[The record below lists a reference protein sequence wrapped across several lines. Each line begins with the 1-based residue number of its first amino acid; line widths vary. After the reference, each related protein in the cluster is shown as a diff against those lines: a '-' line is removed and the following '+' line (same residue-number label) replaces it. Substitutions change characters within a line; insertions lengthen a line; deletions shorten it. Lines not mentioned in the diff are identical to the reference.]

1 MIIVSLY
8 GVVWGYGILILLI
21 PWILLSVRLSFIWE
35 KMIIGERS
43 LRGIKAFTMVWVV
56 IRFQP
61 ISVNARSY
69 LFVICT
75 FT

>member
-1 MIIVSLY
+1 MIIVNLY
-8 GVVWGYGILILLI
+8 GVVWGDGILILLI
-21 PWILLSVRLSFIWE
+21 LWILLSVGLSFIWE
-35 KMIIGERS
+35 KMIICAWS
-43 LRGIKAFTMVWVV
+43 LWGIKAFTMLWVV

-61 ISVNARSY
+61 ISVYARSY